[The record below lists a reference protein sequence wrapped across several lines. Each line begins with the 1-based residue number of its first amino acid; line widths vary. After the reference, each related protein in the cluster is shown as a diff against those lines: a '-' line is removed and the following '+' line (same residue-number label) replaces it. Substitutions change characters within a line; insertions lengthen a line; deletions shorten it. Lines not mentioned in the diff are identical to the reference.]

1 MPEVRGKGWEGP
13 TWHIYMRGKKR
24 GQLVMGGWDC
34 VRFKPSTFSRVLPSL
49 AQSRSLWMLKW
60 KPLEGVKASYLVRYD
75 SVSNAYPRP
84 TAWRLT

>member
-1 MPEVRGKGWEGP
+1 MAHLYEGKETGAAGDGRP
-13 TWHIYMRGKKR
+13 G
-24 GQLVMGGWDC
+24 LC
-34 VRFKPSTFSRVLPSL
+34 ASLKPSTFSRVPPSL

-60 KPLEGVKASYLVRYD
+60 KPLEGVKASVASRIVRYD